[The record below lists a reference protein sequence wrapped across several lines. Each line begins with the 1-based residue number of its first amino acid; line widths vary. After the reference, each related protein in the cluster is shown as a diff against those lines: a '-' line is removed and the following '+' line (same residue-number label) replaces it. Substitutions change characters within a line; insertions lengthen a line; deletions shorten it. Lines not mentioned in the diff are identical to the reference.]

1 MASPQFLKILRY
13 SIIAIL
19 LIVVAII
26 GSNFIMKFKQVP
38 EPFTPDEVEKVVSV
52 EKVTLQNLKSE
63 IQLLGIIQSAN
74 KIELFAEQ
82 SGILKN
88 EQFKEGKFF
97 KKGEV
102 ILSLDGEEFHQN
114 VKAQKG
120 ELIMRVSQLI
130 PDIKIDFPEEFNTW
144 ENFLN
149 QIDLHKKL
157 PAIPSLNNPKL
168 KRFVAGK
175 GLLNLYYSIE
185 GLEKRL
191 DKFTIEAPFDGVV
204 TEVNVQKGTLVRLGQ
219 KLGEFIAVN
228 SYELESEVS
237 VNDLDYL
244 KIGTALNFKQNNV
257 LKPWKG
263 EIVRINS
270 KIDTKTQRVKVY
282 AQVTGEAIKDG
293 MYVSAFTEGIVWEDV
308 FAVNRQLVQN
318 GKIYVVDNKQLKLK
332 NIQVLFENE
341 SQAIVK
347 GLNNGDLVL
356 QNNLKGL
363 YEGMVVKTLEN
374 K

>member
-1 MASPQFLKILRY
+1 MASSQFYKILRY
-13 SIIAIL
+13 IIIGIL
-19 LIVVAII
+19 LLVAALV

-38 EPFTPDEVEKVVSV
+38 EAFTPDEVEKVVSV
-52 EKVTLQNLKSE
+52 EKVTLENLKSE
-63 IQLLGIIQSAN
+63 IQLLGIIHSAN

-88 EQFKEGKFF
+88 NHFKEGKFF
-97 KKGEV
+97 KQGEI
-102 ILSLDGEEFHQN
+102 ILDIDSDEFSQN

-130 PDIKIDFPEEFNTW
+130 PDIKIDFPEEFTTW

-149 QIDLHKKL
+149 NIDLHKKL
-157 PAIPSLNNPKL
+157 PTIPSLNNPKL

-175 GLLNLYYSIE
+175 GLLNLYYTIE
-185 GLEKRL
+185 GLEKKL
-191 DKFTIEAPFDGVV
+191 NKFTIEAPFDGVI
-204 TEVNVQKGTLVRLGQ
+204 TEVNVQKGTLVRVGQ

-237 VNDLDYL
+237 VNDLNYL
-244 KIGTALNFKQNNV
+244 KIGTSLNFKQNNV
-257 LKPWKG
+257 LQSWKG
-263 EIVRINS
+263 EIIRINS
-270 KIDTKTQRVKVY
+270 KIDSKTQRIKVY
-282 AQVTGEAIKDG
+282 ALVNGEGIKDG

-318 GKIYVVDNKQLKLK
+318 GKIYVVEKNQLKLK

-341 SQAIVK
+341 SQTIVK

-363 YEGMVVKTLEN
+363 YEGMVVKALEN

>member
-1 MASPQFLKILRY
+1 MASSQFYKILRY
-13 SIIAIL
+13 IIIGIL
-19 LIVVAII
+19 LIVVAVI
-26 GSNFIMKFKQVP
+26 GSNIIMKFKQVP
-38 EPFTPDEVEKVVSV
+38 EAFTPDEVEKVVSV
-52 EKVTLQNLKSE
+52 EKVSLENLKSE
-63 IQLLGIIQSAN
+63 IQLLGIINSAN

-88 EQFKEGKFF
+88 NHFKEGKFF
-97 KKGEV
+97 KQGEI
-102 ILSLDGEEFHQN
+102 ILDIDGDEFNQN

-130 PDIKIDFPEEFNTW
+130 PDIKIDFPEEFTTW

-157 PAIPSLNNPKL
+157 PTIPSLNNPKL

-185 GLEKRL
+185 GLEKKL
-191 DKFTIEAPFDGVV
+191 AKFTIEAPFDGVI
-204 TEVNVQKGTLVRLGQ
+204 TEVNVQKGTLVRVGQ

-237 VNDLDYL
+237 VNDLQYL
-244 KIGTALNFKQNNV
+244 KIGTSLNFKQNNV
-257 LKPWKG
+257 LQAWKG

-270 KIDTKTQRVKVY
+270 KIDPKTQRIKVY
-282 AQVTGEAIKDG
+282 AQVNGEGIKDG

-318 GKIYVVDNKQLKLK
+318 GKIYVVEKNQLKLK
-332 NIQVLFENE
+332 DIQVLFENE
-341 SQAIVK
+341 SQTIVK

-363 YEGMVVKTLEN
+363 YEGMVVKALEN

>member
-1 MASPQFLKILRY
+1 MASSQFYKILRY
-13 SIIAIL
+13 IIIGIL
-19 LIVVAII
+19 LIVVAVI
-26 GSNFIMKFKQVP
+26 GSNIIMKFKQVP
-38 EPFTPDEVEKVVSV
+38 EAFNPDEVEKVVSV
-52 EKVTLQNLKSE
+52 EKVTLENLKSE
-63 IQLLGIIQSAN
+63 IQLLGIIHSAN

-88 EQFKEGKFF
+88 NHFKEGKFF
-97 KKGEV
+97 KQGEI
-102 ILSLDGEEFHQN
+102 ILDIDGDEFNQN

-130 PDIKIDFPEEFNTW
+130 PDIKIDFPEEFTTW

-157 PAIPSLNNPKL
+157 PTIPSLNNPKL

-185 GLEKRL
+185 GLEKKL
-191 DKFTIEAPFDGVV
+191 AKFTIEAPFDGVI
-204 TEVNVQKGTLVRLGQ
+204 TEVNVQKGTLVRVGQ

-237 VNDLDYL
+237 VNDLQYL

-257 LKPWKG
+257 LQAWKG
-263 EIVRINS
+263 EIIRINS
-270 KIDTKTQRVKVY
+270 KIDPKTQRIKVY
-282 AQVTGEAIKDG
+282 AQVNGEGIKDG

-318 GKIYVVDNKQLKLK
+318 GKIYIVKKNQLKLK

-341 SQAIVK
+341 SQTIVK
-347 GLNNGDLVL
+347 GLNNGDLFL

-363 YEGMVVKTLEN
+363 YEGMVVKALEN

>member
-1 MASPQFLKILRY
+1 MASSQFYKILRY
-13 SIIAIL
+13 IIIGIL
-19 LIVVAII
+19 LLVAALV

-38 EPFTPDEVEKVVSV
+38 EAFTPDEVEKVVSV
-52 EKVTLQNLKSE
+52 EKVTLENLKSE
-63 IQLLGIIQSAN
+63 IQLLGIIHSAN

-88 EQFKEGKFF
+88 NHFKEGKFF
-97 KKGEV
+97 KQGEI
-102 ILSLDGEEFHQN
+102 ILDIDGDEFSQN

-130 PDIKIDFPEEFNTW
+130 PDIKIDFPEEFTTW

-149 QIDLHKKL
+149 NIDLHKKL
-157 PAIPSLNNPKL
+157 PTIPSLNNPKL

-175 GLLNLYYSIE
+175 GLLNLYYTIE
-185 GLEKRL
+185 GLEKKL
-191 DKFTIEAPFDGVV
+191 NKFTIEAPFDGVI
-204 TEVNVQKGTLVRLGQ
+204 TEVNVQKGTLVRVGQ

-237 VNDLDYL
+237 VNDLNYL
-244 KIGTALNFKQNNV
+244 KIGTSLNFKQNNV
-257 LKPWKG
+257 LQSWKG
-263 EIVRINS
+263 EIIRINS
-270 KIDTKTQRVKVY
+270 KIDSKTQRIKVY
-282 AQVTGEAIKDG
+282 ALVNGEGIKDG

-318 GKIYVVDNKQLKLK
+318 GKIYVVEKNQLKLK

-341 SQAIVK
+341 SQTIVK

-363 YEGMVVKTLEN
+363 YEGMVVKALEN

>member
-1 MASPQFLKILRY
+1 MASSQFYKILRY
-13 SIIAIL
+13 IIIGIL
-19 LIVVAII
+19 LLVVALI

-38 EPFTPDEVEKVVSV
+38 EPFKPDEVEKIVSV
-52 EKVTLQNLKSE
+52 EKVHLQNLKSE
-63 IQLLGIIQSAN
+63 IQLLGIIRSEN

-82 SGILKN
+82 SGVLKN
-88 EQFKEGKFF
+88 NNFKEGKFF
-97 KKGEV
+97 KQGEI
-102 ILSLDGEEFHQN
+102 ILNIDGDEFNQN

-120 ELIMRVSQLI
+120 ELIMRVSQII
-130 PDIKIDFPEEFNTW
+130 PDIKIDFPEEFTTW

-157 PAIPSLNNPKL
+157 PTIPSLNNPKL

-185 GLEKRL
+185 GLEKKL
-191 DKFTIEAPFDGVV
+191 DKFTIEAPFDGVI
-204 TEVNVQKGTLVRLGQ
+204 TEVNVQKGTLVRVGQ

-237 VNDLDYL
+237 VNDLQYL
-244 KIGTALNFKQNNV
+244 KIGTSLNFKQNNV
-257 LKPWKG
+257 LQVWKG

-270 KIDTKTQRVKVY
+270 KIDPKTQRIKVF
-282 AQVTGEAIKDG
+282 AKVFGEGIKDG
-293 MYVSAFTEGIVWEDV
+293 MYVNAFTEGIVWQDV

-318 GKIYVVDNKQLKLK
+318 GKIYIVENNHLKLK

-341 SQAIVK
+341 SQTIVK
-347 GLNNGDLVL
+347 GLNNGELVL

-363 YEGMVVKTLEN
+363 YEGMVVKALEN

>member
-1 MASPQFLKILRY
+1 MASSQFYKILRY
-13 SIIAIL
+13 IIIGIL
-19 LIVVAII
+19 LIVVAVI
-26 GSNFIMKFKQVP
+26 GSNIIMKFKQVP
-38 EPFTPDEVEKVVSV
+38 EAFNPDEVEKVVSV
-52 EKVTLQNLKSE
+52 EKVTLENLKSE
-63 IQLLGIIQSAN
+63 IQLLGIIHSAN

-88 EQFKEGKFF
+88 NHFKEGKFF
-97 KKGEV
+97 KQGEI
-102 ILSLDGEEFHQN
+102 ILDIDGDEFNQN

-130 PDIKIDFPEEFNTW
+130 PDIKIDFPEEFTTW

-157 PAIPSLNNPKL
+157 PTIPSLNNPKL

-185 GLEKRL
+185 GLEKKL
-191 DKFTIEAPFDGVV
+191 AKFTIEAPFDGVI
-204 TEVNVQKGTLVRLGQ
+204 TEVNVQKGTLVRVGQ

-237 VNDLDYL
+237 VNDLQYL

-257 LKPWKG
+257 LQAWKG
-263 EIVRINS
+263 EIIRINS
-270 KIDTKTQRVKVY
+270 KIDPKTQRIKVY
-282 AQVTGEAIKDG
+282 AQVNGEGIKDG

-318 GKIYVVDNKQLKLK
+318 GKIYVVEKNQLKLK

-341 SQAIVK
+341 SQTIVK
-347 GLNNGDLVL
+347 GLNNGDLFL

-363 YEGMVVKTLEN
+363 YEGMVVKALEN

>member
-1 MASPQFLKILRY
+1 MASSQFYKILRY
-13 SIIAIL
+13 IIIGIL
-19 LIVVAII
+19 LIVVAVI
-26 GSNFIMKFKQVP
+26 GSNIIMKFKQVP
-38 EPFTPDEVEKVVSV
+38 EAFTPDEVEKVVSV
-52 EKVTLQNLKSE
+52 EKVTLENLKSE
-63 IQLLGIIQSAN
+63 IQLLGIIHSAN

-88 EQFKEGKFF
+88 NHFKEGKFF
-97 KKGEV
+97 KQGEI
-102 ILSLDGEEFHQN
+102 ILDIDGDEFNQN

-130 PDIKIDFPEEFNTW
+130 PDIKIDFPEEFTTW

-157 PAIPSLNNPKL
+157 PTIPSLNNPKL

-185 GLEKRL
+185 GLEKKL
-191 DKFTIEAPFDGVV
+191 AKFTIEAPFDGVI
-204 TEVNVQKGTLVRLGQ
+204 TEVNVQKGTLVRVGQ

-237 VNDLDYL
+237 VNDLQYL
-244 KIGTALNFKQNNV
+244 KIGTSLNFKQNNV
-257 LKPWKG
+257 LQAWKG

-270 KIDTKTQRVKVY
+270 KIDTKTQRIKVY
-282 AQVTGEAIKDG
+282 AQLNGEGIKDG

-318 GKIYVVDNKQLKLK
+318 GKIYVVEKNQLKLK
-332 NIQVLFENE
+332 DIQVLFENE
-341 SQAIVK
+341 SQTIVK

-363 YEGMVVKTLEN
+363 YEGMVVKALEN

>member
-1 MASPQFLKILRY
+1 MASSQFYKILRY
-13 SIIAIL
+13 IIIGIL
-19 LIVVAII
+19 LIVIALI
-26 GSNFIMKFKQVP
+26 GSNIIMKFKQVP
-38 EPFTPDEVEKVVSV
+38 EAFTPDEVEKVVSV
-52 EKVTLQNLKSE
+52 EKVTLENLKSE
-63 IQLLGIIQSAN
+63 IQLLGIIHSAN

-88 EQFKEGKFF
+88 NHFKEGKFF
-97 KKGEV
+97 KQGEI
-102 ILSLDGEEFHQN
+102 ILDIDGDEFNQN

-130 PDIKIDFPEEFNTW
+130 PDIKIDFPEEFTTW

-157 PAIPSLNNPKL
+157 PTIPSLNNSKL

-185 GLEKRL
+185 GLEKKL
-191 DKFTIEAPFDGVV
+191 AKFTIEAPFDGVI
-204 TEVNVQKGTLVRLGQ
+204 TEVNLQKGTLVRVGQ

-237 VNDLDYL
+237 VNDLQYL
-244 KIGTALNFKQNNV
+244 KIGTSLNFKQNNV
-257 LKPWKG
+257 LQAWKG

-270 KIDTKTQRVKVY
+270 KIDPKTQRIKVY
-282 AQVTGEAIKDG
+282 AQVNGEGIKDG

-318 GKIYVVDNKQLKLK
+318 GKIYIVEKNQLKLK

-341 SQAIVK
+341 SQTIVK

-363 YEGMVVKTLEN
+363 YEGMVVKALEN

>member
-13 SIIAIL
+13 SIIVIL
-19 LIVVAII
+19 LIVSALI
-26 GSNFIMKFKQVP
+26 GSNFIMKFKHVP
-38 EPFTPDEVEKVVSV
+38 EPFVPDEVEKVVSV

-102 ILSLDGEEFHQN
+102 ILHLDGEEFHQN

-130 PDIKIDFPEEFNTW
+130 PDIKIDFPEEFTTW
-144 ENFLN
+144 EIFLN
-149 QIDLHKKL
+149 NIDLHKKL
-157 PAIPSLNNPKL
+157 PTIPSLNNPKL

-185 GLEKRL
+185 GLERRL

-219 KLGEFIAVN
+219 KLGEFIAIN
-228 SYELESEVS
+228 SFELESEVS

-244 KIGTALNFKQNNV
+244 KIGTKLNFKQNNI
-257 LKPWKG
+257 LKSWNG
-263 EIVRINS
+263 EIERINS
-270 KIDTKTQRVKVY
+270 KIDTRTQRIKVY
-282 AQVTGEAIKDG
+282 AQVNGEGVKDG

-308 FAVNRQLVQN
+308 YTVNRQLVQN
-318 GKIYVVDNKQLKLK
+318 GKIYIVENNQLKLK

-341 SQAIVK
+341 SQAIVR
-347 GLNNGDLVL
+347 GLGNGELVL
-356 QNNLKGL
+356 LNNLKGL
-363 YEGMVVKTLEN
+363 YEGMVVKTLE
-374 K
+374 KK